1 MKKKQAFQYPATSRF
16 NLAEE
21 RREEQG
27 HPGTGAEHSAEP
39 FPTPGP
45 EPPAPTCWERATHA
59 LRNPAYLCLMELPR
73 SLRGICGDQRGTDSV
88 SAGREDTRR
97 SGYTENWKWGWA
109 LTKPW
114 KEEAG
119 LLASGRALATITC

>member
-1 MKKKQAFQYPATSRF
+1 MPCHIKVQPGRGQKGRAGPSR
-16 NLAEE
+16 NWGRTLCRA
-21 RREEQG
+21 
-27 HPGTGAEHSAEP
+27 

-45 EPPAPTCWERATHA
+45 EPPALTRWERATHA

>member
-1 MKKKQAFQYPATSRF
+1 MIQELGQNTLPS
-16 NLAEE
+16 L
-21 RREEQG
+21 
-27 HPGTGAEHSAEP
+27 S
-39 FPTPGP
+39 
-45 EPPAPTCWERATHA
+45 PPWGQSPQPSPCWEGAPHA

-97 SGYTENWKWGWA
+97 SRYTENWKWGWA

-119 LLASGRALATITC
+119 LLASGRTLATITC